1 MALFSKKEK
10 KENGVIKNVEKDDV
24 VAAASKKEKKD
35 EPATKVVAEKKTKKS
50 LKSNAAN
57 LTKAPSRILKTPRI
71 TEKAVYMTM
80 QHAYVF
86 DVAQDAT
93 KRDVMTAV
101 KALYDVTP
109 RKVNI
114 VNKEPRAYVARFRN
128 RVGTLSGVKK
138 AYVFLKKGDKIDLA

>member
-1 MALFSKKEK
+1 MALFSKKDTKAQPKDDKKPVAVAK
-10 KENGVIKNVEKDDV
+10 KEEVKSEEKP
-24 VAAASKKEKKD
+24 KK
-35 EPATKVVAEKKTKKS
+35 AKKT
-50 LKSNAAN
+50 LKSSAAN

-101 KALYDVTP
+101 QALYDVTP

>member
-1 MALFSKKEK
+1 MAIFSKKEK
-10 KENGVIKNVEKDDV
+10 KETPVKDDKKAV
-24 VAAASKKEKKD
+24 TPAEEQVTSAPKEKAPMKAKK
-35 EPATKVVAEKKTKKS
+35 ATKASAV
-50 LKSNAAN
+50 N
-57 LTKAPSRILKTPRI
+57 LTKGPSRILKTPRI

-80 QHAYVF
+80 NHTYVF

-101 KALYDVTP
+101 KALYAVTP

-114 VNKEPRAYVARFRN
+114 VNKAPRAYVAKFRN
-128 RVGTLSGVKK
+128 RTGMKSGVKK